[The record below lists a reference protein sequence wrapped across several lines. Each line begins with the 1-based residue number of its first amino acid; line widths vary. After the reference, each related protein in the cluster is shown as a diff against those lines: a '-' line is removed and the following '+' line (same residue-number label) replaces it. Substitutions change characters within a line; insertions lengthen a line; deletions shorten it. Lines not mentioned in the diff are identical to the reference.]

1 MECEVE
7 SWSLEVKDSLKEN
20 NPNSSLRIEYSDL
33 NGEIGMTF
41 DVDKMNDKGD
51 IVWNESNRGDSM
63 EQILH
68 VVAPQCVADV
78 LFSHSDEQ

>member
-1 MECEVE
+1 M
-7 SWSLEVKDSLKEN
+7 KDSLKKSI
-20 NPNSSLRIEYSDL
+20 PSHHKVMEYSNL
-33 NGEIGMTF
+33 NGEIGMIS

-68 VVAPQCVADV
+68 VVAPQYVADV
-78 LFSHSDEQ
+78 LFSHSDEQW